1 MRWCFSRMRAPLEA
15 RRRFI
20 TAFLALAFCGAALAQ
35 TPDYKNVGRAPTEQ
49 EIRAMDIAIG
59 TDGKELPPGSGSA
72 KDGAKIFKAKCEV
85 CHGANLEGSPMA
97 PALVGGKG
105 TLNSLHPKLTVG
117 SYWPFST
124 TIFDYIRR
132 AMPRYQEG
140 SLSPDE
146 VYSLVAFVLY
156 RNEIIKEEDVIDAK
170 TLPKIQMPN
179 RNGFIPQK
187 LEEIHDPKARGCRL
201 GHCP

>member
-1 MRWCFSRMRAPLEA
+1 MRWSSRYFVPVV
-15 RRRFI
+15 
-20 TAFLALAFCGAALAQ
+20 TLAACGIALAQ
-35 TPDYKNVGRAPTEQ
+35 TPDYKNVGRTPTEQ
-49 EIRAMDIAIG
+49 EVQAIDIAIG
-59 TDGKELPPGSGSA
+59 TDGKELPPGHGSA

-85 CHGANLEGSPMA
+85 CHGPNLEGSPMA

-105 TLNSLHPKLTVG
+105 TLTSLHPKLTVG

-156 RNEIIKEEDVIDAK
+156 RNEIIKEDDVIDAK
-170 TLPKIQMPN
+170 TLPKVQMPN

>member
-1 MRWCFSRMRAPLEA
+1 MRWSFSYFVPVV
-15 RRRFI
+15 
-20 TAFLALAFCGAALAQ
+20 ALAACGAALAQ
-35 TPDYKNVGRAPTEQ
+35 TPDYKNVGRTPTEQ
-49 EIRAMDIAIG
+49 EVQAIDIAIG
-59 TDGKELPPGSGSA
+59 TDGKELPPGHGSA

-85 CHGANLEGSPMA
+85 CHGPNLEGSPMA

-105 TLNSLHPKLTVG
+105 TLTSLHPKLTVG

-156 RNEIIKEEDVIDAK
+156 RNEIIKEDDVIDAK
-170 TLPKIQMPN
+170 TLPKVQMPN

>member
-1 MRWCFSRMRAPLEA
+1 MRWSCNFYAS
-15 RRRFI
+15 FV
-20 TAFLALAFCGAALAQ
+20 ALVACGAAFAQ
-35 TPDYKNVGRAPTEQ
+35 SPDYKNVGRAPSEQ
-49 EIRAMDIAIG
+49 EIQAMDIAIG
-59 TDGKELPPGSGSA
+59 TDGKELPAGSGTA
-72 KDGAKIFKAKCEV
+72 KDGAKIFKAKCEF
-85 CHGANLEGSPMA
+85 CHSANLEGSQMA
-97 PALVGGKG
+97 PALAGGKG
-105 TLNSLHPKLTVG
+105 TLTSLHPKLTVG

-140 SLSPDE
+140 TLLPDE

-156 RNEIIKEEDVIDAK
+156 RNEIIKEDDLIDAR

-187 LEEIHDPKARGCRL
+187 LEEIHDPNKRGCRL